1 MQVAKVKI
9 NSIKTNPKNPRLI
22 KDDKFKKLVNSIKEF
37 PQMLEL
43 RPIVVD
49 ENNII
54 LGGNM
59 RHKACIEAGL
69 KEVYIVQ
76 AKDLTEQQKDEF
88 IVKDNVGFG
97 EWDWD
102 ILANEWDTDKL
113 TDWGLDLPLDVSV
126 QELEAEEDNYEIPNE
141 INTNIVL
148 GDLFEIGEHRLLCG
162 DSTQVDTW
170 QKVMNE
176 KLCDM
181 VMTDPPY
188 NIDYEG
194 GTGLKIMNDKMEN
207 NTFYQFL
214 YDFYTALGSYTKKGG
229 AWYVFHAST
238 ETVNFST
245 AMINS
250 GLLLKQYLVWV
261 KNTMVLGRQ
270 DYQWKHELCLY
281 GWKEGAAHYFTNE
294 RTHTT
299 VIEDTINVNKL
310 TKDEMKKMLTEMLS
324 DKTKST
330 IIHCDKPSRSVEHPT
345 MKPILLLAPLIQ
357 NSSKENEIVAD
368 GFLGSGSTMVAS
380 HQLKRKCYGMEL
392 DPKYCQVIIDRMKK
406 LDPSLEI
413 KRNGEILN

>member
-1 MQVAKVKI
+1 
-9 NSIKTNPKNPRLI
+9 
-22 KDDKFKKLVNSIKEF
+22 
-37 PQMLEL
+37 MLEL

-113 TDWGLDLPLDVSV
+113 QDWGLDLPLDVSV

-141 INTNIVL
+141 ITTDIVL

-162 DSTQVDTW
+162 DSTDSDQVA
-170 QKVMNE
+170 KLMNGE
-176 KLCDM
+176 KADL
-181 VMTDPPY
+181 VFTDPPY
-188 NIDYEG
+188 GISVVSNNKVG
-194 GTGLKIMNDKMEN
+194 GDKMP
-207 NTFYQFL
+207 TFNGVVGGGGG
-214 YDFYTALGSYTKKGG
+214 ATKKGKNKIVDAKIYSEIIG
-229 AWYVFHAST
+229 DDTTDTAKEFYQTCISLGM
-238 ETVNFST
+238 ENFIIWGGNYFTDFLPVS
-245 AMINS
+245 ACWIIWDKENS
-250 GLLLKQYLVWV
+250 GNFADVEIAWTSFNKGS
-261 KNTMVLGRQ
+261 K
-270 DYQWKHELCLY
+270 LY
-281 GWKEGAAHYFTNE
+281 KWLWNGMSRKGNREIEG
-294 RTHTT
+294 
-299 VIEDTINVNKL
+299 
-310 TKDEMKKMLTEMLS
+310 
-324 DKTKST
+324 KT
-330 IIHCDKPSRSVEHPT
+330 RVHPT
-345 MKPILLLAPLIQ
+345 QKPVGLFGDIF
-357 NSSKENEIVAD
+357 NDFEFKTCFD

-413 KRNGEILN
+413 KRNGQILN